1 MNLKRKPPMVQLNTR
16 VPAALKDKLEK
27 QAAADSRSLSSY
39 VAKLLSEA
47 VERGRGK

>member
-1 MNLKRKPPMVQLNTR
+1 MKPKRKPPMVQLNTR

-39 VAKLLSEA
+39 VAKLLAEA
-47 VERGRGK
+47 ADKGRGK